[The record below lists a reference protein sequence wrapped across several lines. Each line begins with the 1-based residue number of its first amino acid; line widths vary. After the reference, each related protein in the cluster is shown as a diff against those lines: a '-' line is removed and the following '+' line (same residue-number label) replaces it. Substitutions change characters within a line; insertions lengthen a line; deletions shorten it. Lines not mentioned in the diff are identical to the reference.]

1 MQGRKPPLL
10 DESRLGQRIKQAR
23 KAAHMTAEAFAEAT
37 DISVSFLR
45 EIERGSKK
53 PSIAKFVEIANVLG
67 VSADELLCD
76 SVNSARK
83 IVLSGIAQELD
94 GLPPNQIQF
103 IENMIKTMK
112 VVI

>member
-45 EIERGSKK
+45 EIERGSKNR
-53 PSIAKFVEIANVLG
+53 A
-67 VSADELLCD
+67 LL
-76 SVNSARK
+76 NLLK
-83 IVLSGIAQELD
+83 
-94 GLPPNQIQF
+94 
-103 IENMIKTMK
+103 
-112 VVI
+112 